1 MFKSKK
7 QKIKEEC
14 YDLNY
19 SFIEWLNTRLK
30 VYKSDAIK
38 TIDLTYHK
46 IMYNNTEYSL
56 LELIDMMI
64 DITDYLMLD
73 KHYYDYS
80 KETDEQT
87 NKLLDIFKITFN
99 YLWW

>member
-14 YDLNY
+14 YDLSY
-19 SFIEWLNTRLK
+19 TFIEWLNTRLK
-30 VYKSDAIK
+30 VYKSDAM
-38 TIDLTYHK
+38 TTVDLTYHK
-46 IMYNNTEYSL
+46 IMYNDTEYSL
-56 LELIDMMI
+56 LELIDIMI
-64 DITDYLMLD
+64 DITNHLILD

>member
-1 MFKSKK
+1 M
-7 QKIKEEC
+7 
-14 YDLNY
+14 
-19 SFIEWLNTRLK
+19 TT
-30 VYKSDAIK
+30 V
-38 TIDLTYHK
+38 DLTYHK
-46 IMYNNTEYSL
+46 IMYNDTEYSL
-56 LELIDMMI
+56 LELIDIMI
-64 DITDYLMLD
+64 DITNHLILD